1 MEKASAMSQQISES
15 QELLSGDCR
24 AANGPYS
31 GSFQAL
37 CQACEGMV
45 YEYLHPAGLIIWA
58 EQCRQVLGYS
68 PEEMGSDIQSW
79 QACVHASDRPWVVA
93 ARESALFAGESLCLE
108 YRVRHRNGSYLW
120 VRDRNCVRRDYK
132 DGSLHV
138 VGYLRDI
145 TEAKKREEEIGQAR
159 RAIDSSINGIALV
172 DPQGQLTYVNNSFLK
187 LMGYDRPEDLLG
199 KQVGVFWKHSKKA
212 VVVLRALQS
221 QGEWSGE
228 MVAVRR
234 DGTPAHFQISA
245 HLVTDTS
252 GEPLCFMASFVDIT
266 EHKKAE
272 QSMRESE
279 EKYRL
284 LFSSC
289 SDAIIVM
296 DARNYRIVDVNQ
308 TAMALYGYSRD
319 EFLALDVLDLSEEP
333 EQSRIRL
340 NQIAAGSLRHFPMV
354 YHRRKDGSSFEVEVS
369 MGFFRW
375 KRCRLLAGFF
385 RDVSE
390 RQRIERIKDDM
401 LSAVSHEMRT
411 PLTAILG
418 FTDFLL
424 KTSVPLPK
432 QQDYLHIIQ
441 QQGERL
447 KELVDNHLN
456 LQRLRAGY
464 GVGNVQPVE
473 VLPLLHGVL
482 GMFAQAHGGHGIRIE
497 CPDHLPPVRG
507 DENQLYRA
515 FFNLLSNAV
524 KYSPSGGE
532 IVLGAYRDR
541 DYVVLFVKDQGMGIP
556 LQHQERIFERFF
568 RVSADGQGISGTGLG
583 LTLVQEIVKAHNGC
597 IRVRSAPDR
606 GSTFLVSLP
615 SWK

>member
-1 MEKASAMSQQISES
+1 VSQQIFEN
-15 QELLSGDCR
+15 QELLPGDSR
-24 AANGPYS
+24 SENDSYA

-37 CQACEGMV
+37 CRACGGVV
-45 YEYLHPAGLIIWA
+45 YEYFHPAGVVVWSD
-58 EQCRQVLGYS
+58 QCRQVLGYS
-68 PEEMGSDIQSW
+68 PEEMGSEIRNW
-79 QACVHASDRPWVVA
+79 HACIHPSDRPRVVA
-93 ARESALFAGESLCLE
+93 AQKASLFVGESLCLE
-108 YRVRHRNGSYLW
+108 YRMRHRNGSYLW
-120 VRDRNCVRRDYK
+120 VRDRNCVSLGNEA
-132 DGSLHV
+132 GSFHV

-145 TEAKKREEEIGQAR
+145 REVKQHEEEIGRAR

-172 DPQGQLTYVNNSFLK
+172 DLQGQLTYVNNSFLN
-187 LMGYDRPEDLLG
+187 LIGYERPEDILG
-199 KQVGVFWKHSKKA
+199 QQVGVFWKHSKKA
-212 VVVLRALQS
+212 VVVLRTLQS
-221 QGEWSGE
+221 RGEWSGE

-234 DGTPAHFQISA
+234 DGTSAYFQLSA
-245 HLVTDTS
+245 HLVTGTS
-252 GEPLCFMASFVDIT
+252 GAPLCYMASFVDVS
-266 EHKKAE
+266 ERKQAE

-296 DARNYRIVDVNQ
+296 EAKSYRILDVNE
-308 TAMALYGYSRD
+308 TAMALYGYSRE

-333 EQSRIRL
+333 EQSRMRMG
-340 NQIAAGSLRHFPMV
+340 QIAAGSLRHFPMV
-354 YHRRKDGSSFEVEVS
+354 YHRKKDGSTFEVEVS
-369 MGFFRW
+369 IGFFRW
-375 KRCRLLAGFF
+375 KRRRLLAGFF

-424 KTSVPLPK
+424 KSFVPISK
-432 QQDYLHIIQ
+432 QKEYLQTIQ

-482 GMFAQAHGGHGIRIE
+482 GMFAQARGGHGIRIE
-497 CPDHLPPVRG
+497 CPDRLPPVRG

-524 KYSPSGGE
+524 KYSPDGGE
-532 IVLGAYRDR
+532 IVLGAYRDGDR
-541 DYVVLFVKDQGMGIP
+541 VVLFVKDQGVGIP

-583 LTLVQEIVKAHNGC
+583 LTLVQEIVKAHDGR
-597 IRVRSAPDR
+597 IWVQSAPDR
-606 GSTFLVSLP
+606 GSTFLISLP
-615 SWK
+615 FWE